1 MLQMR
6 KSVFETNSSSTHSI
20 TMCTQDEYSSWVNGD
35 VLFNDGWWS
44 ADNTSE
50 FKNKK
55 FVTREQAEDIIKK
68 EKFYDG
74 EDISKRSDDEL
85 SESYDDEDAEY
96 HDEYPLYTFKSYLA
110 HNEYL
115 EYFEQDYTAP
125 SGDVIVAFG
134 SYGYD

>member
-6 KSVFETNSSSTHSI
+6 KNVFETNSSSTHSI
-20 TMCTQDEYSSWVNGD
+20 TMCTQDEYSSWSNGD

-44 ADNTSE
+44 VDNTSE

-68 EKFYDG
+68 DKFYGG
-74 EDISKRSDDEL
+74 EDISKLSDDEL
-85 SESYDDEDAEY
+85 AFGYCDETDEY
-96 HDEYPLYTFKSYLA
+96 HDGYELYTFESYLKS
-110 HNEYL
+110 NEYL
-115 EYFEQDYTAP
+115 EQFQTEYTTP
-125 SGDVIVAFG
+125 SGDVVVAFG